1 MGWRLFKI
9 FVTVVAL
16 ALVGAGVYAYV
27 LWTDFNT
34 GGALT
39 EEADVVIPKGTRI
52 SAIAEL
58 LTEAKVIDNPLA
70 FEIGV
75 RLTSGGMA
83 LKAGEYEFPAG
94 ISPRTVMRL
103 MIDGKVVQHKV
114 TIPEGLTVAE
124 ILDLLKTTPLLDGD
138 VPTAPAEGTLL
149 PETYLYLRDDT
160 RAGLV
165 ERMQRDMETLLKK
178 LWADRDQTIPLT
190 KPEEAVILAS
200 VVEKETGRKD
210 ERAHVASVFYNRM
223 EKGMPLQSDPTVI
236 FALTN
241 GEKHLDRALTMSDL
255 KTASP
260 YNTYLNAGLPPTPIA
275 NPGIEAL
282 KAVLHPIKSKDL
294 YFVADGTGGHA
305 FAATLDEHNKNVANW
320 RKSQKAATGN

>member
-1 MGWRLFKI
+1 MGWPLFKI
-9 FVTVVAL
+9 FVAVVVLVL
-16 ALVGAGVYAYV
+16 AGAGAYAYA

-34 GGALT
+34 GGALNQQ
-39 EEADVVIPKGTRI
+39 ADIVIPKGTRI
-52 SAIAEL
+52 SAIANL
-58 LTEAKVIDNPLA
+58 LAEAKVIDNPLA
-70 FEIGV
+70 FEMGV

-83 LKAGEYEFPAG
+83 LKAGEYEFPPN

-103 MIDGKVVQHKV
+103 MIEGKVVQHKV

-138 VPTAPAEGTLL
+138 VPAAPAEGTLL

-160 RAGLV
+160 RSALV
-165 ERMQRDMETLLKK
+165 ERMQHDMEALLKK
-178 LWADRDQTIPLT
+178 LWAERDQTIPLT

-260 YNTYLNAGLPPTPIA
+260 
-275 NPGIEAL
+275 
-282 KAVLHPIKSKDL
+282 
-294 YFVADGTGGHA
+294 
-305 FAATLDEHNKNVANW
+305 
-320 RKSQKAATGN
+320 